1 MRKIARIIAI
11 VISILLFISATFSV
25 SSLYDLYSRNVIN
38 QLNIESSILFGFLVL
53 CSLLFNL
60 SKVISTKYYN
70 KFMHNFLRYT
80 DLAFVLLSIIFILYG
95 ISKFIKRV
103 IENTAKSKDYL
114 IFLVVLVIIAFC
126 VYMLLD
132 NFKYQKEVTKRKFI
146 KRQSAINEIG
156 KN

>member
-1 MRKIARIIAI
+1 
-11 VISILLFISATFSV
+11 
-25 SSLYDLYSRNVIN
+25 
-38 QLNIESSILFGFLVL
+38 
-53 CSLLFNL
+53 
-60 SKVISTKYYN
+60 
-70 KFMHNFLRYT
+70 MHNFLRYT